1 MIHFLLIMLCLFHDS
16 FSRLK
21 IPNTTISVDESSCV
35 VVPCFFKPMNKIQ
48 SQENHQRIIWFK
60 DAIYNN
66 EKKDFEGTIVFSDI
80 ISSVDPEFARRV
92 EYLGDLNFIRKA
104 ETFTPCD
111 VKLSD
116 LRKEDTG
123 KYSFRYY
130 VGSTY
135 KWMSD
140 GVLLTVKENPCSI
153 SLEGNPV
160 SHEGKNISLTCRT
173 KGSCNKGLQWQYPPD
188 GIQNPTEVE
197 QGSKVRYLTF
207 TPTWKS
213 HQKTLSCQIQGSK
226 DECAARSITL
236 NITFAPQVVR
246 VKTDKPISEIIE
258 DSRVTLVCEV
268 EAANPNVTI
277 YHWYTDGVLRKNDTF
292 STIVFQ
298 NISRHDS
305 GEYYCIAFN
314 QVGNGTSE
322 AFSLDVLYKPK
333 NTSIKESP
341 DLPKELTEGVD
352 VKMVCLFETGNPS
365 TVTITWYKNDKVISG
380 KDSNLNINNITYTNN
395 EDKYKCEVKN
405 AVGMDVSDIVQL
417 RVLYPPKETTA
428 TINPESVNEGNKVTL
443 SCSSKGNP
451 EILTYTWFKEG
462 TGIIGSVNKYTFKK
476 IQIADKGRYFC
487 QAKNALG
494 IANSSVVVIDVKYA
508 PKNVTIVMNP
518 SNDMIEGTSV
528 NLTCTIDSSN
538 PFKCE
543 FAWYRGEVF
552 IRAGKTLFFR
562 SIEYTN
568 AGFYSCV
575 VSNSVGTGKSNT
587 THVNVL
593 HGPKETAIKMSV
605 PNGTVKVNQSMI
617 LTCVSRANP
626 QPKYYWY
633 RKESGSPVMLQNTY
647 HELQWKHISPDDAGE
662 YHCCV
667 ENFLNAVNST
677 SVTVEVLYPPITP
690 NLTLQSD
697 VIEGY
702 QMTIYCSVQSHPP
715 SVLSLVPSKHRATT
729 SSNSITVAFHVSFE
743 DTGKYVCIAQNS
755 EGKSKAEEYL
765 KVKYAPKS
773 TSLVVYPS
781 TEIRENQE
789 GRISCKTQAH
799 PPVTEY
805 SWFKITD
812 HKEHRVGKGAE
823 LNFKEISFM
832 DSGKYFCRVK
842 NDIGENKSAVT
853 ELKVWY
859 APKNT
864 TVVYNLSG
872 QKTPKGMIWLMCSS
886 KGYPPVN
893 RYRWYKVNDRK
904 VETFVSH
911 DQNITVTNAERVS
924 YYCIA
929 YNDVSNQQSSLQA
942 LPIYYG
948 PSQMILIFI
957 LVFSVCLLILI
968 VVCFVFRQ
976 QKRRGTQGSEADD
989 VCFNLLRYMSSQNDT
1004 QETLMLEG
1012 AGDSH
1017 RSREDLVGGIH
1028 NPHGPQSGATLQL
1041 IPCSG
1046 STVYST
1052 LKQPDVVLVD
1062 RGQRKRPTDP
1072 TGKGGSED
1080 TDTETLKYAAL
1091 AFQRNPETSERTATD
1106 VSKKE
1111 SGDPVYAK
1119 VNKPGVEKESS
1130 GKTDYE
1136 NLKGTLSNQKDK
1148 SEENESEEIHYS
1160 SVFAVQPSLGRTLE
1174 WESEPDSEE
1183 EEYIT
1188 RYSDVKP

>member
-1 MIHFLLIMLCLFHDS
+1 IVLSFYFKDS
-16 FSRLK
+16 FSLDRLK
-21 IPNTTISVDESSCV
+21 IPITTISVDESSCV
-35 VVPCFFKPMNKIQ
+35 VVRCLFKPQNKIQ
-48 SQENHQRIIWFK
+48 YQQRSQRIIWFK

-66 EKKDFEGTIVFSDI
+66 EKKDFEGTIVFSNI
-80 ISSVDPEFARRV
+80 ISPVDPEFARRV
-92 EYLGDLNFIRKA
+92 EYLGDLNFITKA

-111 VKLSD
+111 VKLSH

-123 KYSFRYY
+123 NYSFRYY
-130 VGSTY
+130 GSNER
-135 KWMSD
+135 WMSD
-140 GVLLTVKENPCSI
+140 KVLLIVKENPCSI
-153 SLEGNPV
+153 SLEGNPA
-160 SHEGKNISLTCRT
+160 SHEGENISLTCRT
-173 KGSCNKGLQWQYPPD
+173 KGSCNKDLQWQYPPD
-188 GIQNPTEVE
+188 GIQIPTEPWTEVE
-197 QGSKVRYLTF
+197 QGSKVGHLTF

-236 NITFAPQVVR
+236 NIT
-246 VKTDKPISEIIE
+246 
-258 DSRVTLVCEV
+258 
-268 EAANPNVTI
+268 
-277 YHWYTDGVLRKNDTF
+277 
-292 STIVFQ
+292 
-298 NISRHDS
+298 
-305 GEYYCIAFN
+305 
-314 QVGNGTSE
+314 
-322 AFSLDVLYKPK
+322 
-333 NTSIKESP
+333 
-341 DLPKELTEGVD
+341 
-352 VKMVCLFETGNPS
+352 
-365 TVTITWYKNDKVISG
+365 
-380 KDSNLNINNITYTNN
+380 
-395 EDKYKCEVKN
+395 
-405 AVGMDVSDIVQL
+405 
-417 RVLYPPKETTA
+417 YPPKETTA
-428 TINPESVNEGNKVTL
+428 TINPVSVNEGNKVTL

-462 TGIIGSVNKYTFKK
+462 TGIIGSVNEYTFKK
-476 IQIADKGRYFC
+476 IQIADRGRYFC

-494 IANSSVVVIDVKYA
+494 IANSSVIVIDVKYA

-528 NLTCTIDSSN
+528 NLTCTIESSN

-543 FAWYRGEVF
+543 FEWYRGTVL
-552 IRAGKTLFFR
+552 ISTGKTLFFR

-593 HGPKETAIKMSV
+593 PHSEYHTYFIRFSV
-605 PNGTVKVNQSMI
+605 ISV
-617 LTCVSRANP
+617 VSKIP
-626 QPKYYWY
+626 VFLPCL
-633 RKESGSPVMLQNTY
+633 ESGKYSSFLTLLAKRDP
-647 HELQWKHISPDDAGE
+647 ISKRSSAGGKTSNSVVLKDQGWE
-662 YHCCV
+662 
-667 ENFLNAVNST
+667 FLPNASET
-677 SVTVEVLYPPITP
+677 DPPITP

-702 QMTIYCSVQSHPP
+702 QTTIYCSVQSHPP
-715 SVLSLVPSKHRATT
+715 SVLSLVPSKHRVTT
-729 SSNSITVAFHVSFE
+729 SSNSITVAFRVSFE

-842 NDIGENKSAVT
+842 NDIGENKSAIT

-872 QKTPKGMIWLMCSS
+872 QKTPKGMVWLMCSS

-911 DQNITVTNAERVS
+911 DQNITVTSAERVS

-942 LPIYYG
+942 LPIY
-948 PSQMILIFI
+948 
-957 LVFSVCLLILI
+957 C
-968 VVCFVFRQ
+968 
-976 QKRRGTQGSEADD
+976 E
-989 VCFNLLRYMSSQNDT
+989 
-1004 QETLMLEG
+1004 
-1012 AGDSH
+1012 
-1017 RSREDLVGGIH
+1017 
-1028 NPHGPQSGATLQL
+1028 
-1041 IPCSG
+1041 
-1046 STVYST
+1046 
-1052 LKQPDVVLVD
+1052 
-1062 RGQRKRPTDP
+1062 
-1072 TGKGGSED
+1072 
-1080 TDTETLKYAAL
+1080 
-1091 AFQRNPETSERTATD
+1091 
-1106 VSKKE
+1106 
-1111 SGDPVYAK
+1111 
-1119 VNKPGVEKESS
+1119 
-1130 GKTDYE
+1130 
-1136 NLKGTLSNQKDK
+1136 
-1148 SEENESEEIHYS
+1148 
-1160 SVFAVQPSLGRTLE
+1160 
-1174 WESEPDSEE
+1174 
-1183 EEYIT
+1183 
-1188 RYSDVKP
+1188 

>member
-1 MIHFLLIMLCLFHDS
+1 
-16 FSRLK
+16 
-21 IPNTTISVDESSCV
+21 
-35 VVPCFFKPMNKIQ
+35 MNKIQ
-48 SQENHQRIIWFK
+48 PQENHQRIIWFK

-111 VKLSD
+111 VKLSN

-140 GVLLTVKENPCSI
+140 RVLLTVKENPCSI

-197 QGSKVRYLTF
+197 QDSKVRYLTF

-213 HQKTLSCQIQGSK
+213 HQKTLSCKIQGSK

-405 AVGMDVSDIVQL
+405 AVGMDVSDTVQL

-593 HGPKETAIKMSV
+593 L
-605 PNGTVKVNQSMI
+605 
-617 LTCVSRANP
+617 LT
-626 QPKYYWY
+626 
-633 RKESGSPVMLQNTY
+633 
-647 HELQWKHISPDDAGE
+647 D
-662 YHCCV
+662 
-667 ENFLNAVNST
+667 
-677 SVTVEVLYPPITP
+677 PPITP

-729 SSNSITVAFHVSFE
+729 SSNSITVAFRVSFE

-1080 TDTETLKYAAL
+1080 MDTETLKYAAL
-1091 AFQRNPETSERTATD
+1091 AFQRDPETSERTATD